1 MRPTWVEVST
11 GSIASNIERLRA
23 ALPSKTRIM
32 AVVKADGYGHGAVP
46 VAVAALEAGAS
57 FLGVALVEE
66 GIALRRAG
74 IVAPILFMEALF
86 PWQAPDLVRY
96 GLSATVASYESADAL
111 SESAALLGRKAK
123 VHIKVDTGMGRLG
136 LPPEAISGLARHISK
151 LPRLEIEGI
160 FTHLACAESDPSM
173 TLRQLELFHDVTGG
187 LAMEGYDI
195 RIKHAANSAAALCV
209 PEAAMDM
216 VRIGGAMYGISP
228 MGTTPLDQGWRPA
241 LSFRTRVSYVKL
253 VQAGATVSY
262 GATYVAREP
271 QLIATLPV
279 GYADG
284 YSRLLSGRGA
294 VLIGGARCPVAGR
307 VCMDQI
313 MVALPPD
320 AEVEAGDE
328 AVLIGAQGDEV
339 IYAEDIARIMG
350 TIGYEVVCAISKRV
364 PRVYVSSPA

>member
-1 MRPTWVEVST
+1 MRPTWVEVYT
-11 GSIASNIERLRA
+11 GSIVKNIERVRA
-23 ALPSKTRIM
+23 AIPEKTQIM

-46 VAVAALEAGAS
+46 VAIAALNSGAT

-74 IVAPILFMEALF
+74 IVAPVLFMESLF
-86 PWQAPDLVRY
+86 PWQASDLVRY
-96 GLSATVASYESADAL
+96 GLTATVASYESADVL

-123 VHIKVDTGMGRLG
+123 IHIKIDTGMGRLG
-136 LPPEAISGLARHISK
+136 LPPDAIPGLVRHVSG

-173 TLRQLELFHDVTGG
+173 TRRQLELFHDVVDN
-187 LAMEGYDI
+187 LAAEGYEIPI
-195 RIKHAANSAAALCV
+195 RHVANSAAALCV

-228 MGTTPLDQGWRPA
+228 MGTSPLGRGWQPA
-241 LSFRTRVSYVKL
+241 LSFKTRVSYIKPVK
-253 VQAGATVSY
+253 AGATVSY
-262 GATYVAREP
+262 GATYVAP
-271 QLIATLPV
+271 GAQLIATLPV

-284 YSRLLSGRGA
+284 YSRLLSGRGE
-294 VLIGGARCPVAGR
+294 VLIGGVRCPVAGR

-313 MVALPPD
+313 MAVLPPD
-320 AEVEAGDE
+320 SDVKVGDE
-328 AVLIGAQGDEV
+328 AVLIGKQGDEV

-364 PRVYVSSPA
+364 PRVYVSSQP

>member
-1 MRPTWVEVST
+1 MRPTWVEVDT
-11 GSIASNIERLRA
+11 GSIAKNIERVRA
-23 ALPSKTRIM
+23 AIPGKTQIM

-46 VAVAALEAGAS
+46 VAIAALKSGAA

-74 IVAPILFMEALF
+74 IVAPILFMESLF
-86 PWQAPDLVRY
+86 PWQASDLVRY
-96 GLSATVASYESADAL
+96 GLTATVASYESADVL

-136 LPPEAISGLARHISK
+136 LPPDAIPGLVRHVSG

-173 TLRQLELFHDVTGG
+173 TRRQLELFHDVVDS
-187 LAMEGYDI
+187 LAAQGREI
-195 RIKHAANSAAALCV
+195 PIKHVANSAAALCV

-228 MGTTPLDQGWRPA
+228 MGTSPLSRGWQPA
-241 LSFRTRVSYVKL
+241 LSFKTRVSYVKP
-253 VQAGATVSY
+253 VKVGATVSY
-262 GATYVAREP
+262 GATYVAPGP

-284 YSRLLSGRGA
+284 YSRLLSGRGE
-294 VLIGGARCPVAGR
+294 VLIGGVRCPVAGR

-313 MVALPPD
+313 MAVLPPD
-320 AEVEAGDE
+320 SDARVGDE
-328 AVLIGAQGDEV
+328 VVLIGKQGDEV

-364 PRVYVSSPA
+364 PRVYVSS

>member
-1 MRPTWVEVST
+1 MRPTWVEVDT
-11 GSIASNIERLRA
+11 GSIANNIERVRA
-23 ALPSKTRIM
+23 AIPDKTQIM

-46 VAVAALEAGAS
+46 VAIAALNSGAA

-74 IVAPILFMEALF
+74 IVAPVLFMESLF
-86 PWQAPDLVRY
+86 PWQASDLVRY
-96 GLSATVASYESADAL
+96 GLTATVASYDSADVL
-111 SESAALLGRKAK
+111 SESASLLGRKAK

-136 LPPEAISGLARHISK
+136 LPPDAILGLVRHVSG

-173 TLRQLELFHDVTGG
+173 TRRQLELFHDVLSS
-187 LAMEGYDI
+187 LAAEGYEIPI
-195 RIKHAANSAAALCV
+195 RHVANSAAALCV

-228 MGTTPLDQGWRPA
+228 MGSSPLSRGWQPA
-241 LSFRTRVSYVKL
+241 LSFKTRVSYIKPVK
-253 VQAGATVSY
+253 AGATVSY
-262 GATYVAREP
+262 GATYVAPGPE
-271 QLIATLPV
+271 LIATLPV

-284 YSRLLSGRGA
+284 YSRLLSGRGE
-294 VLIGGARCPVAGR
+294 VLIGGVRCPVAGR

-313 MVALPPD
+313 MAVLPPD
-320 AEVEAGDE
+320 SDARVGDE
-328 AVLIGAQGDEV
+328 VVLIGKQGREV

-350 TIGYEVVCAISKRV
+350 TIGYEVVCSISKRV
-364 PRVYVSSPA
+364 PRVYVSSQP

>member
-1 MRPTWVEVST
+1 MRPTWVEVDT
-11 GSIASNIERLRA
+11 GSIANNIERVRA
-23 ALPSKTRIM
+23 AIPDKTQIM

-46 VAVAALEAGAS
+46 VAIAALNSGAA

-74 IVAPILFMEALF
+74 IVAPILFMESLF
-86 PWQAPDLVRY
+86 PWQASDLVRY
-96 GLSATVASYESADAL
+96 GLTATVASYESADVL

-136 LPPEAISGLARHISK
+136 LPPDAIPGLVRHVSG

-173 TLRQLELFHDVTGG
+173 TRRQLELFHDVVDS
-187 LAMEGYDI
+187 LAAQGHEI
-195 RIKHAANSAAALCV
+195 PIKHVANSAAALCV

-228 MGTTPLDQGWRPA
+228 TGTSPLSRGWQPA
-241 LSFRTRVSYVKL
+241 LSFKTRVSYVKP
-253 VQAGATVSY
+253 VKVGATVSY
-262 GATYVAREP
+262 GATYVAPGP

-284 YSRLLSGRGA
+284 YSRLLSGRGE
-294 VLIGGARCPVAGR
+294 VLIGGVRCPVAGR

-313 MVALPPD
+313 MAVLPPD
-320 AEVEAGDE
+320 SDARVGDE
-328 AVLIGAQGDEV
+328 VVLIGKQGDEV

-364 PRVYVSSPA
+364 PRVYVSS

>member
-1 MRPTWVEVST
+1 MPLSCV
-11 GSIASNIERLRA
+11 
-23 ALPSKTRIM
+23 
-32 AVVKADGYGHGAVP
+32 
-46 VAVAALEAGAS
+46 
-57 FLGVALVEE
+57 
-66 GIALRRAG
+66 
-74 IVAPILFMEALF
+74 
-86 PWQAPDLVRY
+86 QAPDLVRY
-96 GLSATVASYESADAL
+96 GLTATVASHESADVL

-136 LPPEAISGLARHISK
+136 LPPEAIPELVRYVSG

-173 TLRQLELFHDVTGG
+173 TRRQLGLFRDVIAS
-187 LAMEGYDI
+187 LAAAGYEI
-195 RIKHAANSAAALCV
+195 PIKHVANSAAALCV

-228 MGTTPLDQGWRPA
+228 LGASPLGQGWQPA
-241 LSFRTRVSYVKL
+241 LSFKTRVSYVKP

-262 GATYVAREP
+262 GATYAAPAP

-284 YSRLLSGRGA
+284 YSRLLSGRGD
-294 VLIGGARCPVAGR
+294 VLIGGVRCSVAGR

-313 MVALPPD
+313 MAVLPPEAD
-320 AEVEAGDE
+320 VEVGDE
-328 AVLIGAQGDEV
+328 AVLIGAQGNEV

-350 TIGYEVVCAISKRV
+350 TIAYEVVCGISKRV
-364 PRVYVSSPA
+364 PRVYVSSQP